1 MAFYKDGAWSVVAT
15 NTNTAASSLILD
27 TNSGT
32 LTPTATHRTSATESL
47 ASVTNPTVSGS
58 VLTAALPARSVTT
71 FQLTSAGAPGS
82 GAKTSTSTLTGAQSG
97 KCLEDPAYSTTNGV
111 QVTIYTCNGGTN
123 QNWTLTA
130 AGELRGYGS
139 KCLDA
144 SGQGTVNGTVVDL
157 YTCNGGANQKWTVT
171 DGGTV
176 VGRQSG
182 LCLDVTGQATA
193 NGSPLELYTCNGG
206 SNQKWT
212 RG

>member
-1 MAFYKDGAWSVVAT
+1 MAG
-15 NTNTAASSLILD
+15 
-27 TNSGT
+27 G
-32 LTPTATHRTSATESL
+32 
-47 ASVTNPTVSGS
+47 
-58 VLTAALPARSVTT
+58 
-71 FQLTSAGAPGS
+71 
-82 GAKTSTSTLTGAQSG
+82 
-97 KCLEDPAYSTTNGV
+97 YS
-111 QVTIYTCNGGTN
+111 GGTGEN
-123 QNWTLTA
+123 QRLLDYLNAGNAPRTGIVKMDFPGYAVVTA
-130 AGELRGYGS
+130 VINRNPGVTFTGVIRSGIAG

-144 SGQGTVNGTVVDL
+144 YNNGNTNGTVVDL